1 MLHEYVSAKTY
12 CLYNGDAKK
21 TICYNSICAIERA
34 AQRAT

>member
-1 MLHEYVSAKTY
+1 MSHEDISAKAY

-34 AQRAT
+34 AK